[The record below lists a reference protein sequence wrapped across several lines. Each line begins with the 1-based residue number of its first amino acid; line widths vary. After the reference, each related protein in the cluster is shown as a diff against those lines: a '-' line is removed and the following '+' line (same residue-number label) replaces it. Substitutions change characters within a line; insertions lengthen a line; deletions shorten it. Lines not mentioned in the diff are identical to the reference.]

1 MTACE
6 QVFHLGVRT
15 TLQGASKVSR
25 NSPPIYLAS
34 PFVCHSRMISNHI
47 PNEQNPTSGLLS
59 MLRSDWLSY

>member
-34 PFVCHSRMISNHI
+34 PFVCHSRMTSNHI
-47 PNEQNPTSGLLS
+47 PN
-59 MLRSDWLSY
+59 